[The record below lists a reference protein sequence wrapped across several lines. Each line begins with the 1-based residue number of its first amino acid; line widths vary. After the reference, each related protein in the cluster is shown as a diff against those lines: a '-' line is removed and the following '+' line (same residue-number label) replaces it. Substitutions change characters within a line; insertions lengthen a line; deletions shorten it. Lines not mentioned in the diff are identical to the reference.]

1 MLTIGAVIWL
11 GGPPRG
17 TPPRIRRLVVM
28 NGTHPHVRFRNVL
41 LNPRQ
46 TFKSLVHLH
55 AAVPVGPEW
64 VLSRHGY
71 ARMLKTIQRSDEK
84 PIPPP
89 EAEQYVAA
97 WSTPRAFT
105 SMINWYRAAL
115 RTFPPRLDEPRIRV
129 PVLLIW
135 GEQDCFLD
143 RALAQESIDHGDQG
157 RVVCFPD
164 ASHWVHHEKPD
175 EVARRIQEFL
185 G

>member
-64 VLSRHGY
+64 VLSRHAPGLSKY
-71 ARMLKTIQRSDEK
+71 YVEERLKLADICLLCWFPQLGCAKLKEICEEVSPIPKEVMLKRSEPCGELMGCQEK
-84 PIPPP
+84 L
-89 EAEQYVAA
+89 E
-97 WSTPRAFT
+97 
-105 SMINWYRAAL
+105 
-115 RTFPPRLDEPRIRV
+115 
-129 PVLLIW
+129 
-135 GEQDCFLD
+135 
-143 RALAQESIDHGDQG
+143 
-157 RVVCFPD
+157 
-164 ASHWVHHEKPD
+164 
-175 EVARRIQEFL
+175 
-185 G
+185 